1 MSTPW
6 LDNKNLSQKLY
17 TALAWPPGVH
27 ERLDFPFAIQSIS
40 YVNGGDIVVALLFKE
55 DKEELRLEDAAAGFP
70 SQELLA
76 QLNLLAGNV
85 ASSNSL
91 TGRCQKN
98 AVPRLPV
105 ASSLRNSR
113 IPVR

>member
-85 ASSNSL
+85 ASRLRAEHRREVAKRVEKDRLKSKYSN
-91 TGRCQKN
+91 R
-98 AVPRLPV
+98 PW
-105 ASSLRNSR
+105 
-113 IPVR
+113 